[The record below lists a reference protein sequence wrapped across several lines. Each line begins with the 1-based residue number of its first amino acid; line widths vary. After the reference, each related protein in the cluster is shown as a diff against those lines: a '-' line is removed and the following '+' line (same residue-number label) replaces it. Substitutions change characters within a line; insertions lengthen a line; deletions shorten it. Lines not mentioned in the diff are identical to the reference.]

1 VFDGGSIFIKTGTS
15 EHPHGLYGNGSIII
29 DSMSPNANEIDGNVQ
44 IKGGEIQIFS
54 GSLVFQDKGV
64 NWTDPDIKNII
75 TTIPTS
81 NQQATGSNPLYI
93 KPGTNDGS
101 EGMGAPVILEGG
113 NTLGSQGGAGGNIE
127 ISAGTSST
135 TAYSNSI
142 SGSIILKG
150 REINMNSPIVYDIP
164 GVTNT
169 TTWFNWGSEGG
180 GSGKF
185 VKLGVVTSSYNQ
197 SSGQQGVM
205 IYTETSTPGTTA
217 AAWSFTENNFTG
229 QLAHSKVTAITGSFK
244 YLTGQSPVKIE
255 SVDDHAAA
263 VVPGVDVSVYIIT
276 PCCPEL

>member
-1 VFDGGSIFIKTGTS
+1 
-15 EHPHGLYGNGSIII
+15 
-29 DSMSPNANEIDGNVQ
+29 
-44 IKGGEIQIFS
+44 
-54 GSLVFQDKGV
+54 
-64 NWTDPDIKNII
+64 
-75 TTIPTS
+75 
-81 NQQATGSNPLYI
+81 
-93 KPGTNDGS
+93 
-101 EGMGAPVILEGG
+101 MGAPVILEGG

-135 TAYSNSI
+135 TAYSNST

-217 AAWSFTENNFTG
+217 AAWSSTDSIFTG
-229 QLAHSKVTAITGSFK
+229 L
-244 YLTGQSPVKIE
+244 
-255 SVDDHAAA
+255 
-263 VVPGVDVSVYIIT
+263 
-276 PCCPEL
+276 